1 MSDDTTDKPKVIK
14 RPHGLGRGLSAL
26 LGDVAREEP
35 VAPAAMPANGKAVQ
49 SIEVALI
56 QPHPEQP
63 RRHFDEGA
71 LSELAESIAK
81 RGVIQPIIVRPHG
94 GGFQI
99 VAGERRWRASQR
111 AGLHKIPAVIRS
123 ISDDK
128 LLELALIE
136 NIQRQELN
144 PIEEAQAYQRLIHSL
159 GLTQDEVAHQVG
171 KDRTSITN
179 YLRLLNLPPEIQRML
194 EEDLISMGHARAL
207 CGLDSKQEQK
217 RLADEIIKQ
226 KLSVRDVE
234 QAVKRAK
241 TDPAIRESSTQKN
254 NDANIRAAELK
265 LKRFLE
271 TPVKIHLG
279 PSKGRIEI
287 EFGSTT
293 ELDRIYSIIMRK
305 TDS

>member
-1 MSDDTTDKPKVIK
+1 LSDSPPQGEELQEIDIDLIDPNPDQPRTRFPEEKLDE
-14 RPHGLGRGLSAL
+14 L
-26 LGDVAREEP
+26 ARSIR
-35 VAPAAMPANGKAVQ
+35 ANGLV
-49 SIEVALI
+49 
-56 QPHPEQP
+56 
-63 RRHFDEGA
+63 
-71 LSELAESIAK
+71 
-81 RGVIQPIIVRPHG
+81 QPILLRRIGEGRY
-94 GGFQI
+94 QI

-111 AGLHKIPAVIRS
+111 AGLHKIPAIIRS

-159 GLTQDEVAHQVG
+159 GLTQDEVAQQVG

-241 TDPAIRESSTQKN
+241 TEPAIRESSTRKN
-254 NDANIRAAELK
+254 NDANIRAAESK

-287 EFGSTT
+287 EFGSTL
-293 ELDRIYSIIMRK
+293 ELDRIYSLIMRK